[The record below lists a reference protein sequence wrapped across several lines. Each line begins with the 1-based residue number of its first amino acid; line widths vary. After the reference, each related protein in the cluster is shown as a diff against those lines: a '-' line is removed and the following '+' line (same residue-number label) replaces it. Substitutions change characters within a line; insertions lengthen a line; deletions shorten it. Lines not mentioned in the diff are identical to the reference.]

1 MAEYLESRVE
11 KFRRIAAEAAER
23 RERVRQQAAAAT
35 REKGLRLEAEYE
47 ARLANKAKRKAKTEA
62 FNTFLLESW
71 AEREERRLWKKEALR
86 EWRNRPRIPLS
97 TDPEVI
103 RKFIVDDLTSRGHQV
118 PGNYTTPNQ
127 SNRFIDLVVMMNRY
141 EISEREHRATAQQ
154 QQQQEQ

>member
-1 MAEYLESRVE
+1 MAEYPESRVE

-103 RKFIVDDLTSRGHQV
+103 RKFIVDDLTSKGHQV

-141 EISEREHRATAQQ
+141 EISERERRLQQ
-154 QQQQEQ
+154 QQQQQQ

>member
-141 EISEREHRATAQQ
+141 EISERERRQQ
-154 QQQQEQ
+154 QQQQQQQDQ

>member
-1 MAEYLESRVE
+1 MSESRIDRV
-11 KFRRIAAEAAER
+11 RRLANDVTER
-23 RERVRQQAAAAT
+23 QERVRQQAAAAT

-103 RKFIVDDLTSRGHQV
+103 RKFVVEDLTFRGHRV
-118 PGNYTTPNQ
+118 PDNYTTPNQ

-141 EISEREHRATAQQ
+141 EISERERRQQ
-154 QQQQEQ
+154 QQQQQQQ

>member
-1 MAEYLESRVE
+1 MSESRIDRV
-11 KFRRIAAEAAER
+11 RRLANDVTER
-23 RERVRQQAAAAT
+23 QERVRQQAAAAT

-103 RKFIVDDLTSRGHQV
+103 RKFVVEDLTSKGHQV

-141 EISEREHRATAQQ
+141 EISERERRQQQQ